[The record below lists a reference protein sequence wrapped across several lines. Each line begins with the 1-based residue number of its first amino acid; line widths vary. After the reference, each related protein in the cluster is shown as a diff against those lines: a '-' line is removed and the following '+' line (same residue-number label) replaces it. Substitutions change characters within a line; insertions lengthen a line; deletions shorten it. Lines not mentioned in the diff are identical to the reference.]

1 MSQRIGL
8 MGGTFDPIHLAHLHI
23 AEEAREA
30 FGLDKVLFIPAAQPP
45 HKQGRK
51 IASAAQRIK
60 MVELAIDGNEHFSLD
75 LLEMDRQG
83 PSYSWLT
90 VQEMQAKLGPEAEL
104 YFITGSDSINDL
116 PTWNHPREL
125 VGACQF
131 IGTTRPEVPFDEKML
146 LDFFGPELRGRIH
159 ELAVPRLEISSTL
172 IRQRV
177 AAGRSIRYLVPQNVA
192 EYIEKEGLYK

>member
-60 MVELAIDGNEHFSLD
+60 MVELAIAGNGHFSLD
-75 LLEMDRQG
+75 LLEMERQG

-90 VQEMQAKLGPEAEL
+90 VQELQEKLGREAEL

-116 PTWNHPREL
+116 PTWSHPKEL

-131 IGTTRPEVPFDEKML
+131 IGTTRPEVPFDEEL
-146 LDFFGPELRGRIH
+146 LLNFFGPELRRHIH
-159 ELAVPRLEISSTL
+159 ELAVPRMEISSTL
-172 IRQRV
+172 IRERV
-177 AAGRSIRYLVPQNVA
+177 ASGQSIRYLVPASVA
-192 EYIEKEGLYK
+192 DYIEKEGLYK